1 MMSKVQNLK
10 QITQWQPNMKIQLK
24 SWKVVNISFTLLDK
38 NNYREEDTFD
48 LESGSYFPENL
59 EYIFTVEFKIS
70 IKDKSFDLFVDA
82 LFDFEID
89 EKITEDFK
97 LSDFPKINA
106 PAIAFPYLR
115 AFISNLTLQS
125 GTYPIILPSI
135 NFVSLVEEKK

>member
-1 MMSKVQNLK
+1 MMSKVQNPK

-125 GTYPIILPSI
+125 GTHPIILPSI

>member
-125 GTYPIILPSI
+125 GAYPIILPSI